1 MTSCPKLWMS
11 QALISF
17 VGLSSVETGNRV
29 EREKARFL
37 GARIRRGASQDGERE
52 ANVPIFSST
61 SPLSSTSTSKSNW
74 FGSDFCPTLALQN
87 KRKKGRGSWYQ
98 SCLPKKGS
106 SLTRKQD
113 RAISSVA
120 AAGDLGER
128 SDSHHFLEPSRFDP
142 CLLLTTKHTQLKKND
157 LGWFCVLQPDL
168 MNKKKFQFNPNAFQT
183 LKVLLQW

>member
-1 MTSCPKLWMS
+1 MTSCPKLWMA
-11 QALISF
+11 QAQI
-17 VGLSSVETGNRV
+17 SSVLVCLQLKQETWLG
-29 EREKARFL
+29 EKARFL
-37 GARIRRGASQDGERE
+37 GARIRRGAPQDEERE
-52 ANVPIFSST
+52 ANLPIFSST

-74 FGSDFCPTLALQN
+74 FGSDFCPTLAFQN

-128 SDSHHFLEPSRFDP
+128 SDSHQFSKTTSSDYFSFSVHHF
-142 CLLLTTKHTQLKKND
+142 KNN
-157 LGWFCVLQPDL
+157 L
-168 MNKKKFQFNPNAFQT
+168 MNAQLFIQT
-183 LKVLLQW
+183 